1 MPQYLRIHFILK
13 TSFLGL
19 LYLFLIQC
27 SIAQSKYGIVAG
39 AGKTS
44 LYKFPF
50 SPSDYNRYSSTSS
63 LWAGITADFP
73 IKEKDLSL
81 IVAPVYNKKG
91 YKYLMQKETGVNNT
105 VKDSSFNQNVK
116 YIDLNLSLRKKFI
129 FTERNNF
136 FAGTGP
142 VIHFFTTGKEQIQ
155 ADYFGTVTPPVN
167 NTISKLSVGNG
178 AGKYKRNFFS
188 WGFAAGFEFNNLSV
202 SVNANIPLDNYFQDN
217 QNAVKHKIKTFGIN
231 VGYTLIKH
239 VKKEL
244 KTKKEKNIYVP
255 VIIDSLADTDGDGI
269 ANMNDRCPGHKG
281 TLKYFGC
288 PVPDTDGDGINDDDD
303 KCITIAGIVA
313 NNGCPAYAD
322 TIAVDKDTI
331 RYIVYFEPGKSILR
345 SEAYNTLS
353 LVIKQLKENPKL
365 VATFTGH
372 TDNVGSVEANYK
384 RSLGRATV
392 CADHVA
398 SYYINKNRLMVFSR
412 GNKMPAA
419 DLSDPLLQ
427 WKNRRVEIALFER
440 KE

>member
-1 MPQYLRIHFILK
+1 LLQY
-13 TSFLGL
+13 SV
-19 LYLFLIQC
+19 
-27 SIAQSKYGIVAG
+27 AQSKYGIVAG
-39 AGKTS
+39 TGKTS

-50 SPSDYNRYSSTSS
+50 SPSDYDRYSSISS
-63 LWAGITADFP
+63 FWAGISADFP
-73 IKEKDLSL
+73 IRNDLSL

-91 YKYLMQKETGVNNT
+91 YKYLMQNETGANNT

-129 FTERNNF
+129 FTETNNF

-142 VIHFFTTGKEQIQ
+142 VIHFLTAGKEQIQ
-155 ADYFGTVTPPVN
+155 ADYFGSVKPPVN
-167 NTISKLSVGNG
+167 NTVSKLSVGNG

-202 SVNANIPLDNYFQDN
+202 SVNVNIPIDNYFQDN

-231 VGYTLIKH
+231 VGYTLLKH
-239 VKKEL
+239 GKKEP
-244 KTKKEKNIYVP
+244 KIKKEKIIYVP
-255 VIIDSLADTDGDGI
+255 VIIDSLADTDADGI
-269 ANMNDRCPGHKG
+269 VNMNDKCPGHKG

-303 KCITIAGIVA
+303 KCITIAGIAA

-322 TIAVDKDTI
+322 TVAVDKDTI

-353 LVIKQLKENPKL
+353 IVIKQLKENPKL

-398 SYYINKNRLMVFSR
+398 SYYITKNRLMIISV

-419 DLSDPLLQ
+419 DLTDPLLQ

>member
-1 MPQYLRIHFILK
+1 MPQYLRINFILK
-13 TSFLGL
+13 TSFLAL
-19 LYLFLIQC
+19 LYLLLAQC

-39 AGKTS
+39 TGKTS

-73 IKEKDLSL
+73 IKKNDLSL
-81 IVAPVYNKKG
+81 VIASVYNKKG
-91 YKYLMQKETGVNNT
+91 YKYLMQKETGANNT
-105 VKDSSFNQNVK
+105 VKDSSFNQSVK
-116 YIDLNLSLRKKFI
+116 YVDLNLSLRKKFI
-129 FTERNNF
+129 FSERNSF

-155 ADYFGTVTPPVN
+155 ADYFGAVVPPVN
-167 NTISKLSVGNG
+167 NKISKLSVGNG

-188 WGFAAGFEFNNLSV
+188 WGFAAGFEFNNFSV
-202 SVNANIPLDNYFQDN
+202 SVNANIPLDDYFQDN

-239 VKKEL
+239 VKNEP

-269 ANMNDRCPGHKG
+269 ANMYDKCPGHKG

-303 KCITIAGIVA
+303 KCITIAGIAA

-322 TIAVDKDTI
+322 TVAVDKDTI

-353 LVIKQLKENPKL
+353 MVIKQLKENPKL

-398 SYYINKNRLMVFSR
+398 SYYVNKNRLMIFSR

>member
-1 MPQYLRIHFILK
+1 MPQHLQINFISK
-13 TSFLGL
+13 TSL
-19 LYLFLIQC
+19 LALLSLLLLQY
-27 SIAQSKYGIVAG
+27 SVAQSKYGIVAG
-39 AGKTS
+39 TGKTS

-50 SPSDYNRYSSTSS
+50 SPSDYDRYSSISS
-63 LWAGITADFP
+63 FWAGISADFP
-73 IKEKDLSL
+73 IRNDLSL

-91 YKYLMQKETGVNNT
+91 YKYLMQNETGANNT

-129 FTERNNF
+129 FTETNNF

-142 VIHFFTTGKEQIQ
+142 VIHFLTAGKEQIQ
-155 ADYFGTVTPPVN
+155 ADYFGSVKPPVN
-167 NTISKLSVGNG
+167 NTVSKLSVGNG
-178 AGKYKRNFFS
+178 AGKYKRFFFS

-202 SVNANIPLDNYFQDN
+202 SVNVNIPIDNYFQDN

-231 VGYTLIKH
+231 VGYTLLKH
-239 VKKEL
+239 GKKEP
-244 KTKKEKNIYVP
+244 KIKKEKIIYVP
-255 VIIDSLADTDGDGI
+255 VIIDSLADTDADGI
-269 ANMNDRCPGHKG
+269 VNMNDNCPGHKG

-303 KCITIAGIVA
+303 KCITIAGIAA

-322 TIAVDKDTI
+322 TVAVDKDTI
-331 RYIVYFEPGKSILR
+331 RYVVYFEPGKSILR

-353 LVIKQLKENPKL
+353 IVIKQLKENPKL

-398 SYYINKNRLMVFSR
+398 SYYITKNRLMIISV

-419 DLSDPLLQ
+419 DLTDPLLQ